1 MRTSLAAFFKKRSVI
16 VSAVVIVVLAV
27 TVVTDLPANS
37 TIASQ
42 ISEDKA
48 VIQQVNADVGPC
60 AYAAHEA
67 INDIYDGELAHSLT
81 AADIAQVPGLLRD
94 DQTAC
99 SFTSDS
105 IYELTSD
112 VDVPNSASGK
122 PLTAMLGTVTLWA
135 TSDALSAIESI
146 QTLYDDPGNK
156 QALSQLQSAERLL
169 ASDRAE
175 VESEMEAA
183 DKVVGTKLP
192 DIDLP
197 ALPDPR
203 STPGS

>member
-1 MRTSLAAFFKKRSVI
+1 MKARLTTFFKKRSVI
-16 VSAVVIVVLAV
+16 VSTVVIVVLAV

-42 ISEDKA
+42 ISGDKA
-48 VIQQVNADVGPC
+48 VIQEVNADVGPC
-60 AYAAHEA
+60 AYAANESFQ
-67 INDIYDGELAHSLT
+67 IYGDEQAHSLT
-81 AADIAQVPGLLRD
+81 QADVAAVPGLLRD

-99 SFTSDS
+99 SFTSQS

-112 VDVPNSASGK
+112 IDVPSTASGK
-122 PLTAMLGTVTLWA
+122 SLAAMLGTVTLWA

-146 QTLYDDPGNK
+146 QTLSGNPGDK
-156 QALSQLQSAERLL
+156 HALSQLRSAEHLL

-175 VESEMEAA
+175 VESEMVAA

-192 DIDLP
+192 GVTLP
-197 ALPDPR
+197 ALPDPA

>member
-1 MRTSLAAFFKKRSVI
+1 MRTALPAFFKKRSVI
-16 VSAVVIVVLAV
+16 VTAVVIVVLAV

-60 AYAAHEA
+60 AYAAHES
-67 INDIYDGELAHSLT
+67 IYDIYDGEQAHSLT
-81 AADIAQVPGLLRD
+81 AADIAEVPGLLRD

-99 SFTSDS
+99 SFTSDA

-112 VDVPNSASGK
+112 VDVPDSASGK

-146 QTLYDDPGNK
+146 QTLYDDPSDK

-192 DIDLP
+192 GIDLP
-197 ALPDPR
+197 ALPDPG

>member
-1 MRTSLAAFFKKRSVI
+1 M
-16 VSAVVIVVLAV
+16 
-27 TVVTDLPANS
+27 
-37 TIASQ
+37 
-42 ISEDKA
+42 
-48 VIQQVNADVGPC
+48 NADVGPC

-112 VDVPNSASGK
+112 VEVPDSASGK

-135 TSDALSAIESI
+135 TSDVLGLPIESI

-197 ALPDPR
+197 GASGPSVNAGLLSRIRERPR
-203 STPGS
+203 WI